1 MLGTFTHT
9 ESERSMQTEGGD
21 TGRDARALEGALD
34 EALAELPDVDRGAA
48 PDTVDYRWLGIG
60 LRLAMERPEQAR
72 HLLEMIGAQNAER
85 AAARQGDAGGVPP
98 AGGPDTEG
106 PGGSAP
112 VPVPSSILARSAAM
126 SLSERAGVGPE
137 VTFGWAA
144 RLTPSEILSLGR
156 VVHEM
161 LAAGGPP
168 DIGRGFG
175 LAWDA
180 GVRIP
185 RQECDAMFRE
195 FTELEVTVGSVLAGR
210 DLRAAGPPRQPQGL
224 GALLG
229 QLVPRA
235 RPEAS
240 EAAAALNGSGEPGRK
255 GLVALWNA
263 WAAMRYRSLIPRP
276 IFELLVRP
284 WVTVVGPLPEA

>member
-1 MLGTFTHT
+1 
-9 ESERSMQTEGGD
+9 MQTEGGD

-34 EALAELPDVDRGAA
+34 EALASLPDVDRGAA
-48 PDTVDYRWLGIG
+48 PDRVDYRWLSIG

-72 HLLEMIGAQNAER
+72 HLLEMIGAQDADRE
-85 AAARQGDAGGVPP
+85 APPQADAGGVSP

-112 VPVPSSILARSAAM
+112 VPVPSMILARSAAM

-144 RLTPSEILSLGR
+144 RLTPSEILRLGR

-161 LAAGGPP
+161 LASGAPP

-185 RQECDAMFRE
+185 RQESDAMFRE
-195 FTELEVTVGSVLAGR
+195 FTALEVTVGSVLAGH
-210 DLRAAGPPRQPQGL
+210 DLRAAEPARQPQGL

-263 WAAMRYRSLIPRP
+263 WAAMRYRSLISRP
-276 IFELLVRP
+276 MFELLVRP
-284 WVTVVGPLPEA
+284 WVTVVGPLPEP